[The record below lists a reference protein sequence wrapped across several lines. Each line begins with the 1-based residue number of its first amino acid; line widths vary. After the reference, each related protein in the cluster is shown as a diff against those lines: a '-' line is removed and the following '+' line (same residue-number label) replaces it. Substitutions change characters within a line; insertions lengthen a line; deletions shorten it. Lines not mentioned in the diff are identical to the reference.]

1 MPQTRL
7 MPAVR
12 TAAFDAAETTP
23 VSIAKPTIRAAG
35 NRCFMDE
42 LRRNGFVRHR
52 WGLGRGRISP
62 DVMAGRALVVVLSGH
77 PADGRQELSRRSQT
91 LRAANRNEMIQRN

>member
-23 VSIAKPTIRAAG
+23 VSIASPTIRAAG
-35 NRCFMDE
+35 NRCFTAQ
-42 LRRNGFVRHR
+42 LRGSVLRGGRR
-52 WGLGRGRISP
+52 GLGRGCVGP
-62 DVMAGRALVVVLSGH
+62 HVMTGGALVVVLAGQV
-77 PADGRQELSRRSQT
+77 ADRRQESSRHSQA
-91 LRAANRNEMIQRN
+91 LRAANWFR